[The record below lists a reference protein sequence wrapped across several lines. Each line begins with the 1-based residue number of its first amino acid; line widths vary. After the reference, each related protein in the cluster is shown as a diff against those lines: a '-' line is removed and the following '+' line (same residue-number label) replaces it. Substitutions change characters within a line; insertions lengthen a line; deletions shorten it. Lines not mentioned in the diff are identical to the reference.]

1 MGRKTKQLRI
11 MRQLD
16 FYIIKKYL
24 VTFFFTVLLMTVVS
38 IAMDV
43 SERIGKFIMH
53 ELGFR
58 EVALEYYL
66 YFIPWIN
73 GELWPLFA
81 FLAVIFFTSRMAR
94 DSEIIAMLSAG
105 IRYRRVL
112 RPMMIAAILLA
123 GLHWVGENYVIPH
136 ATFHKTEFE
145 SKYIKPTLKTTLSNN
160 VQFFIAP
167 NTKIYCSR
175 FNKRDSSLT
184 NFRLEQFDTQGQLT
198 SVMKSNKLSYTGED
212 GQWTAIDYEIRD
224 FNSLGEQITYGNNK
238 RIDTTLNMF
247 PSDFVRH
254 SKEMEILPTTTL
266 QQHIISEKAKG
277 LDNTKRYQ
285 IEVYKRTAA
294 PFTILILTLIGATI
308 GTRKVRGGLGMH
320 LAMGLALGAI
330 YTVLSKFTE
339 TFAHNLGFSALL
351 GVWLPN
357 IVFSILTWYLYKYS
371 QK

>member
-1 MGRKTKQLRI
+1 MQKI
-11 MRQLD
+11 D

-24 VTFFFTVLLMTVVS
+24 VTFFFTVLLMTIVS

-53 ELGFR
+53 ELGFK
-58 EVALEYYL
+58 EVALDYYL

-105 IRYRRVL
+105 IRYSRVL
-112 RPMMIAAILLA
+112 RPMMIAAGLLA
-123 GLHWVGENYVIPH
+123 VLHWIGENYVIPH

-184 NFRLEQFDTQGQLT
+184 NFRLEHFNANGEIE
-198 SVMKSNKLSYTGED
+198 SVLKANRLSYSSAKNI
-212 GQWTAIDYEIRD
+212 WTASDYEIRD
-224 FNSLGEQITYGNNK
+224 FDALGEQITYGINEK
-238 RIDTTLNMF
+238 LDTALNMF

-254 SKEMEILPTTTL
+254 SKEMEILPTVTL
-266 QQHIISEKAKG
+266 QKHIISEQAKG
-277 LDNTKRYQ
+277 LDNTKRYR

-330 YTVLSKFTE
+330 YTVLSKFSE
-339 TFAHNLGFSALL
+339 TFAHNLGFPALL

-357 IVFSILTWYLYKYS
+357 ILFSILTWYLYKHS